1 MRTIEILDI
10 KEFMQLLLQSDT
22 FDSYD
27 LVSGEIHTDMLYTID
42 GHVNQ
47 DFFSEEE
54 QDIYALSEHTYLPWN
69 LAKTKVFLL
78 IKGRKTPSSMKLVL
92 RLPEHII
99 TQTIQQ
105 QSTLQPSDISG
116 IYLNIL
122 FQGQKLNVIC
132 GISYKIFTLNKDLED
147 NISSNFITLFKSN
160 NIACQ

>member
-22 FDSYD
+22 FDSYS

-42 GHVNQ
+42 GHINQ

-54 QDIYALSEHTYLPWN
+54 RDTYALSEHTCLPWI
-69 LAKTKVFLL
+69 LAKQKVFLL
-78 IKGRKTPSSMKLVL
+78 IKGKKTPSGMKLVL
-92 RLPEHII
+92 RLPESMIA
-99 TQTIQQ
+99 QTIQQ
-105 QSTLQPSDISG
+105 STLHPNDISG

-122 FQGQKLNVIC
+122 FQGQKLNVTC

-147 NISSNFITLFKSN
+147 DISSIFITLFKSKH
-160 NIACQ
+160 ITCQ

>member
-54 QDIYALSEHTYLPWN
+54 RDTYALSEHTYLPWN
-69 LAKTKVFLL
+69 LAKQKVFLL
-78 IKGRKTPSSMKLVL
+78 IKGKKTPSSMKLVL
-92 RLPEHII
+92 RLPESMIA
-99 TQTIQQ
+99 QTIQQ
-105 QSTLQPSDISG
+105 QSTLQPNDISG

-122 FQGQKLNVIC
+122 FQGHKLNVIC
-132 GISYKIFTLNKDLED
+132 GISYKIFTLNKDLDD
-147 NISSNFITLFKSN
+147 NISSNFIALFKSK
-160 NIACQ
+160 NITCQ